1 MAVTI
6 TVNGAKELIAKLT
19 TLEQLKKVQ
28 QAIFDEATNL
38 KDQLATYPT
47 NAHGPNNAMRGKG
60 EMANKIRR
68 GFFARL
74 KSGAISVPYARTS
87 NLGGSWSVSQ
97 ANQGWQA
104 IVGNNMSY
112 NSLVQGPD
120 QTYGHA
126 NSGWLTV
133 DKAAETYGPGIIER
147 ITAAL
152 EEEVANVG

>member
-6 TVNGAKELIAKLT
+6 TVNGIDELKAKLT
-19 TLEQLKKVQ
+19 TLEQMKKVIG
-28 QAIFDEATNL
+28 AIQSEADDL
-38 KDQLATYPT
+38 REVMKTYPT
-47 NAHGPNNAMRGKG
+47 NAHGPNMAMRGKSEG
-60 EMANKIRR
+60 AAKIRR

-74 KSGAISVPYARTS
+74 KSGAISVPYARTM
-87 NLGGSWSVSQ
+87 NLNTSWLVSSE
-97 ANQGWQA
+97 NQGWKA

-152 EEEVANVG
+152 EEEVADVG